1 MFLQNDDGFLF
12 PHCYHYFRFRCYS
25 VEVNFFGLVALV
37 DYFQRTMIG
46 EDYLTIFDLAKKIQK
61 SREHKKVLAAIFFFL
76 WIFSENSVTLITFR
90 WHRIVRT
97 FNIWVK
103 KISTLCTIYYVYLIT
118 RGVTGWYLV
127 EKSISF
133 MFFILNIYFTLVL
146 QIVNQKIC
154 CVEFF

>member
-61 SREHKKVLAAIFFFL
+61 NSWTQKSFGGKIFLCEYFQKIQWNWLLPDDIEL
-76 WIFSENSVTLITFR
+76 WELLD
-90 WHRIVRT
+90 
-97 FNIWVK
+97 NIWLK
-103 KISTLCTIYYVYLIT
+103 NTSTLC
-118 RGVTGWYLV
+118 
-127 EKSISF
+127 IS
-133 MFFILNIYFTLVL
+133 NYQGCDWLVL
-146 QIVNQKIC
+146 GRKINIIH
-154 CVEFF
+154 VSYSKYLLHSII

>member
-46 EDYLTIFDLAKKIQK
+46 EDYLTIFDLAKMIQK
-61 SREHKKVLAAIFFFL
+61 SREHKKVLAAIFFCEYFQKIQWNWLLSDDIEL
-76 WIFSENSVTLITFR
+76 WQLCCV
-90 WHRIVRT
+90 
-97 FNIWVK
+97 NIRVK

-133 MFFILNIYFTLVL
+133 MFLLVIVITNYF
-146 QIVNQKIC
+146 
-154 CVEFF
+154 